1 MKINELIVSII
12 FFQAFV
18 FACSSKPEQSNTEE
32 SAPVVEE
39 PKAQPEA
46 TITTNEDG
54 LRTYGLIGNEL
65 FSAIL
70 DTIQIQNLSQTTL
83 TQSKWTFVP
92 FTDCISS
99 LTFNDD
105 GTGTE
110 YNCEIEE
117 DYSFTYSVNLDTLYM
132 TEYHIPHVDNPERET
147 LKLRDDKYV
156 LNNNSLTLVGSTMY
170 NNAGIPFE
178 PKIEVIIQYEQKK
191 N

>member
-1 MKINELIVSII
+1 MKINKLIIS
-12 FFQAFV
+12 FFLIQAFS
-18 FACSSKPEQSNTEE
+18 FGCSNKSENSKNEE
-32 SAPVVEE
+32 STPVVE
-39 PKAQPEA
+39 QTDTLPEVP
-46 TITTNEDG
+46 ISTNEDG

-70 DTIQIQNLSQTTL
+70 DTIQAEGLSETIL
-83 TQSKWTFVP
+83 TQSNWTFVP

-99 LTFNDD
+99 LNFNDD
-105 GTGTE
+105 GTGIE

-117 DYSFTYSVNLDTLYM
+117 DYFFTYLVKTDTLLM
-132 TEYHIPHVDNPERET
+132 TEYHIPHVDNPEGET